1 MDEKRI
7 RKAIALNNT
16 IYINVYNLK
25 VRESQLQV
33 KTLTFQRTTGI
44 VEVENRQK
52 RKTQLPVD
60 KLNGWVCGL
69 QLQKGA

>member
-16 IYINVYNLK
+16 IYINVYSLK

-60 KLNGWVCGL
+60 KLNGRVCGL